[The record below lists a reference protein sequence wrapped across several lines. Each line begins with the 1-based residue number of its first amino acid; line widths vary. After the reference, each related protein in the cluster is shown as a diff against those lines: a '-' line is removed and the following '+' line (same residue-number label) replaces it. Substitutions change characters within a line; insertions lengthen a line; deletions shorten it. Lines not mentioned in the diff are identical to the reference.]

1 MHDKI
6 YYDEILNLKLPHT
19 PLDKVKYDKK
29 DGFCK
34 YFSLDLINKALDE
47 YLANR
52 IDKRYLADW
61 ANRYNHL
68 LNCGFRNTKK
78 RPFDIAALIE
88 YEISDTLDSLS
99 FFDTLGKKKDIAYYR
114 IIFSMFSYL
123 WKKRTN
129 LTCLCT
135 QLPCNKDYCKYL
147 LIDKDTK
154 VYYASQTDYDINYE
168 LELGTMR
175 LPLLPYKKFA
185 RRLNCVKKKY
195 VRLKV

>member
-34 YFSLDLINKALDE
+34 YFSCDLINKMLDE
-47 YLANR
+47 YTAKR
-52 IDKRYLADW
+52 IDKCYLADW
-61 ANRYNHL
+61 ANRYNYL

-78 RPFDIAALIE
+78 RPFDAAALIE
-88 YEISDTLDSLS
+88 YEMSYTLDSLS
-99 FFDTLGKKKDIAYYR
+99 FFDTLGNEKNISYYR
-114 IIFSMFSYL
+114 RIFSLYSYL
-123 WKKRTN
+123 WKNRTN

-135 QLPCNKDYCKYL
+135 QLPCNNDYCKYL
-147 LIDKDTK
+147 LIVKDTK

-175 LPLLPYKKFA
+175 LPLLPYNKFI
-185 RRLNCVKKKY
+185 RRLNGVKKKY
-195 VRLKV
+195 VRLKA

>member
-6 YYDEILNLKLPHT
+6 YYDEILNFKLPHT
-19 PLDKVKYDKK
+19 PLDKVRYDKK

-34 YFSLDLINKALDE
+34 YFSFDLINKALDE

-61 ANRYNHL
+61 ATRYNYL

-135 QLPCNKDYCKYL
+135 RLLETYDMYEYL
-147 LIDKDTK
+147 IFDKDTK